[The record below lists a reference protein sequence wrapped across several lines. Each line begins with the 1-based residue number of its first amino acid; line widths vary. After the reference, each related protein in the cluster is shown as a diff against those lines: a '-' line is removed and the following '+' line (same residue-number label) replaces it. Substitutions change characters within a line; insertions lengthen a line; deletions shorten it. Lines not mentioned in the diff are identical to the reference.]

1 MDAISSEPMRRI
13 QQIKGFSINNSISY
27 NTMLDILEDN
37 NPPLSDERIA
47 QVIAELAAD
56 GISIISEDDSSEA
69 EVPDDEPEKFVPA
82 SVQVEQRTL
91 TIWNLMERLQYGEIT
106 LQTGF
111 QRHGNLWTPEQQ
123 SA

>member
-69 EVPDDEPEKFVPA
+69 EAPDDEPEKFVPA

-91 TIWNLMERLQYGEIT
+91 TIWNLMERLQYGEIN

>member
-69 EVPDDEPEKFVPA
+69 QVPDDEPEKFVPA

-91 TIWNLMERLQYGEIT
+91 TIWNLMERLQYGEIN